1 MVILVVDEKQNENLK
16 FLEFGILDPKIK
28 KGWGPGVR
36 EYYMVHFIL
45 DGEGYFNGQLLKKG
59 NFFTSKPYQKIHYF
73 PKPNNEWHYVWFL
86 LKGDGVEDF
95 LSEYGLYPETG
106 VGKFRGVEE
115 ITKLCSTF
123 FIKGIKTVNSETAIN
138 WAKLLCS
145 YNKETSQGE
154 NVSVKQKHLVRATEY
169 IQGKYHE
176 GISPKNVAEFVGLDE
191 KYLYS
196 IFKAYLKISVQEYLN
211 NLRIEKAKVLLEKSD
226 LNISEIAYSI
236 GIDDPLNFS
245 RFFKH
250 IVGVS
255 PRKYRENLK

>member
-16 FLEFGILDPKIK
+16 ILEFGILDSKLK

-106 VGKFRGVEE
+106 VGKYCGVEE
-115 ITKLCSTF
+115 ITKLCNNF
-123 FIKGIKTVNSETAIN
+123 FTKEVATINGETAIN
-138 WAKLLCS
+138 WAKLMCSFNRLLCINS
-145 YNKETSQGE
+145 CFKIAIRDSIPLDFIKSCYNQCVWSKLRLK
-154 NVSVKQKHLVRATEY
+154 NRKEY
-169 IQGKYHE
+169 IYE
-176 GISPKNVAEFVGLDE
+176 LFT
-191 KYLYS
+191 
-196 IFKAYLKISVQEYLN
+196 
-211 NLRIEKAKVLLEKSD
+211 
-226 LNISEIAYSI
+226 
-236 GIDDPLNFS
+236 
-245 RFFKH
+245 
-250 IVGVS
+250 
-255 PRKYRENLK
+255 